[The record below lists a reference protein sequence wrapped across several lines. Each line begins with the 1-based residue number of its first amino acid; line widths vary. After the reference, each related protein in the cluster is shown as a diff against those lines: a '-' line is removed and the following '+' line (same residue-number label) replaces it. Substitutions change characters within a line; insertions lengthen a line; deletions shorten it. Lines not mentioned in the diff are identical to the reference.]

1 MLDECRHFFGTEA
14 VKKLLDNMAMLK
26 LNKFHWH
33 LSDDQGFRIESKLFP
48 RLNEIGSKREY
59 AGLEGLGLKHR
70 GGEYFYYYKQ
80 DEIKNIV
87 AYAAKLNIEVIP
99 EIDLPGHAS
108 ALLAAY
114 PELPVSRVNSSLL
127 AKTVYLTL
135 QFARETKMRM
145 ISLTSCFPRFVRSLQ
160 AHISI

>member
-1 MLDECRHFFGTEA
+1 M
-14 VKKLLDNMAMLK
+14 
-26 LNKFHWH
+26 
-33 LSDDQGFRIESKLFP
+33 
-48 RLNEIGSKREY
+48 
-59 AGLEGLGLKHR
+59 
-70 GGEYFYYYKQ
+70 
-80 DEIKNIV
+80 